1 MKSVLLLAEAGT
13 SDDANSSSIE
23 KSEGIELVR

>member
-13 SDDANSSSIE
+13 SDDADSSGIE
-23 KSEGIELVR
+23 KTESIELVR